1 MVVVR
6 CTGRL
11 LTLLRRPSASLLD
24 APSDGD
30 DWYAN
35 LLWVERRKCLLV
47 VHAGTLFGL
56 FAPDIR
62 VGDLR
67 SFERRI
73 VDLISGALLSEDLPS
88 DAFGSLEPS
97 EVRVARTASRHV
109 LGVMN
114 QMAFEVALACRPGRR
129 SSEGR
134 GLDRLNHDLRRGL
147 HTRDGG
153 YRIPLDLARE
163 RLQARQ

>member
-1 MVVVR
+1 VIVVR

-11 LTLLRRPSASLLD
+11 LTLLGRPSASLLD
-24 APSDGD
+24 APTDGD

-47 VHAGTLFGL
+47 VHAGTLFSL
-56 FAPDIR
+56 FVPDIR

-67 SFERRI
+67 PFERRI
-73 VDLISGALLSEDLPS
+73 VDLISGALLSEELPS
-88 DAFGSLEPS
+88 DAFGRLEPS

-114 QMAFEVALACRPGRR
+114 QMAFEIAWHADRAGGLRKVAVDC
-129 SSEGR
+129 
-134 GLDRLNHDLRRGL
+134 LNHDLRRGL
-147 HTRDGG
+147 HTKDGD
-153 YRIPLDLARE
+153 YRIPLELARE